1 MEKWKLTGKRTLITG
16 ASKGI
21 GFAAALEMAALG
33 AEVCLVARDKTELDA
48 AVSGMAE
55 GGAACWGI
63 AADTTSPEDQERLR
77 EAVAE
82 RWGCL
87 DILVNNV
94 GTNIRK
100 HFTEYTAEEYRKV
113 FETNLF
119 STIALTRLFFPLLR
133 QASRASVINVASV
146 AGMVD
151 VHSGAP
157 YGMTKAA
164 MLQMTRHLAVEWA
177 PFGIRVNAVSP
188 WYTRTPLAMPVLQQ
202 ADRLQRILEN
212 TPLGRVAEAEE
223 VAATIAFLAMDSASY
238 VTGHNL
244 VVDGGMTAQGM
255 HIPMALKDQGQR

>member
-1 MEKWKLTGKRTLITG
+1 MEKWLLKGKKALITG

-33 AEVCLVARDKTELDA
+33 AEVCLVARNKAELDTALA
-48 AVSGMAE
+48 AVAE
-55 GGAACWGI
+55 HGNPCWGI
-63 AADTTSPEDQERLR
+63 AADT
-77 EAVAE
+77 AVAADQHRLGDMVAE
-82 RWGCL
+82 KLRHL

-100 HFTEYTAEEYRKV
+100 LFTEYTEDEYRKV

-119 STIALTRLFFPLLR
+119 GTIALTRLFFPLLK
-133 QASRASVINVASV
+133 QASRATVINVASV

-188 WYTRTPLAMPVLQQ
+188 WYTRTPLAEPVLQQ
-202 ADRLQRILEN
+202 PDRLQRILEN
-212 TPLGRVAEAEE
+212 TPLRRVAEAEE
-223 VAATIAFLAMDSASY
+223 VATAIAFLAMDSSSY
-238 VTGHNL
+238 ITGHNL

-255 HIPMALKDQGQR
+255 HTPLTFND

>member
-1 MEKWKLTGKRTLITG
+1 MEKWQLTGKKTLITG

-21 GFAAALEMAALG
+21 GFAAAREMAALG
-33 AEVCLVARDKTELDA
+33 AELCLVARDKTGLDMA
-48 AVSGMAE
+48 IEAISGY
-55 GGAACWGI
+55 GTPCWGI
-63 AADTTSPEDQERLR
+63 VANAAEPADQQHLKDEV
-77 EAVAE
+77 EE
-82 RWGCL
+82 KWGHL

-100 HFTEYTAEEYRKV
+100 HFTEYTEDEYRKV

-119 STIALTRLFFPLLR
+119 STIAMTRLFFPLLR
-133 QASRASVINVASV
+133 RATRATVINVASV

-177 PFGIRVNAVSP
+177 PLGIRVNAVSP
-188 WYTRTPLAMPVLQQ
+188 WYTSTPLAAPVLQQ
-202 ADRLQRILEN
+202 PDRLQRILEN
-212 TPLGRVAEAEE
+212 TPLRRVAEAEE
-223 VAATIAFLAMDSASY
+223 VATAIAFLAMDSASY
-238 VTGHNL
+238 ITGHNL

-255 HIPMALKDQGQR
+255 HTPGPWTNQAS